1 MSMRENMQWIER
13 LTGYVRPDGRY
24 GIRNHVAV
32 MAAMDNCNGIVRK
45 IAAQLKG
52 VLPIEIW
59 YGRGQFGPDEK
70 LTFHTLAGLGAN
82 PNLHSVLVVS
92 LEPVSAKKLAD
103 EIRRRSGKS
112 VIAINVQELGN
123 SIDAVAEGTRLVA
136 DLVSEA
142 TEQLRVPIRLADIV
156 LGVECG
162 GTDTTSGIA
171 SNPTLGYV
179 ADMVVDHGGTVILTE
194 TSEFLGAE
202 QMLVQRAK
210 NEQVRSRILEIV
222 NNVELEAAR
231 RGVSIL
237 GANPVPDNIAGGIT
251 TIEEKS
257 LGAIIK
263 GGSREIQDVLSYANR
278 PQGSGLYL
286 MDTPA
291 PACESM
297 TGISAGGAQLILFST
312 GKGNIIGN
320 PLSPTIKVTAN
331 PETAQTMKPN
341 IDVDVTEVFL
351 GRQPVKEG
359 GLLVADYMARVING
373 KNTRAEILC
382 EEEIALNRIQPT
394 V

>member
-1 MSMRENMQWIER
+1 MLNNLM
-13 LTGYVRPDGRY
+13 GYKRPDGRF

-32 MAAMDNCNGIVRK
+32 LSAMDNCNGIVKK
-45 IAAQLKG
+45 IAAQLKD
-52 VLPIEIW
+52 VLPIPIW
-59 YGRGQFGPDEK
+59 YGRGQFGQDQE
-70 LTFHTLAGLGAN
+70 LTFNTLAGLGAN

-103 EIRRRSGKS
+103 EIRRRSQKT
-112 VIAINVQELGN
+112 VISINVQEIGN
-123 SIDAVAEGTRLVA
+123 SIDAVAEGTRIAAELI
-136 DLVSEA
+136 STA
-142 TEQLRVPIRLADIV
+142 TEQQREPIQLSDLV

-171 SNPTLGYV
+171 SNPVLGSV
-179 ADMVVDHGGTVILTE
+179 ADYVIDNGGTVILTE

-202 QMLVQRAK
+202 HILAKRAK
-210 NEQVRSRILEIV
+210 NQEVHNRILGIV
-222 NNVELEAAR
+222 DNVELEANR

-263 GGSREIQDVLSYANR
+263 GGTKEIQGVLNYAD
-278 PQGSGLYL
+278 QSTGGGLFL

-297 TGISAGGAQLILFST
+297 TGIAAGGAQAILFST

-331 PETAQTMKPN
+331 PETASTMQPN
-341 IDVDVTEVFL
+341 IDLDVSEVFL
-351 GRQPVKEG
+351 GNQMIEEG
-359 GLLVADYMARVING
+359 GELLLDYLRKVING
-373 KNTRAEILC
+373 KKTKAEILG
-382 EEEIALNRIQPT
+382 EEEIALNKIQPT

>member
-1 MSMRENMQWIER
+1 MNN
-13 LTGYVRPDGRY
+13 LTGYRRPDGRV

-32 MAAMDNCNGIVRK
+32 MSAMDNCNGIVKK
-45 IAAQLKG
+45 IAAQLKD
-52 VLPIEIW
+52 VLPIPIW
-59 YGRGQFGPDEK
+59 YGRGQFGADQD

-92 LEPVSAKKLAD
+92 LEPVSARKLAD
-103 EIRRRSGKS
+103 EIRRRSRKTVVS
-112 VIAINVQELGN
+112 INVQELGN
-123 SIDAVAEGTRLVA
+123 SIQAVAEGMRIA
-136 DLVSEA
+136 SELVSMA
-142 TEQLRVPIRLADIV
+142 TEQQREPIEWSDLV

-171 SNPTLGYV
+171 SNPVLGRV
-179 ADMVVDHGGTVILTE
+179 ADMVVDQGGTVIMTE

-202 QMLVQRAK
+202 QMLVKRAK
-210 NEQVRSRILEIV
+210 NREVHDRILQIV
-222 NNVELEAAR
+222 DNVELEAAR

-263 GGSREIQDVLSYANR
+263 GGTREIQGVLNYADRAEGN
-278 PQGSGLYL
+278 GLYL

-297 TGISAGGAQLILFST
+297 TGIAAGGAQIIIFST
-312 GKGNIIGN
+312 GKGNIIGC

-331 PETAQTMKPN
+331 PETAVTMQPN
-341 IDVDVTEVFL
+341 IDLDVSSVFL
-351 GRQPVKEG
+351 GDRTVGEG
-359 GLLVADYMARVING
+359 GGDLAAYLSKVMNG
-373 KNTRAEILC
+373 KKTKAEILGD
-382 EEEIALNRIQPT
+382 EEIALNRIQPT